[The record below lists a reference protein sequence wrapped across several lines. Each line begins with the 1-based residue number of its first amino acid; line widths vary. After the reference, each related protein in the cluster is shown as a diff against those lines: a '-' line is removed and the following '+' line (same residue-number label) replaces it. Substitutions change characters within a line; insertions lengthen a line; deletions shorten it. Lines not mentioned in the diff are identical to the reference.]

1 MEKRPQA
8 LKSFYIM
15 AHNERNCYRCP
26 YCVLSCREDLIES
39 NLEHSFEYDNNMPP
53 PINTLP
59 VSINNYFGDPFIQ
72 KEDTFKKMKILER
85 AGHKGIV
92 AIITK
97 SYITEEIAQR
107 LSDTQLKLQV
117 LYSVSGTKDNFD
129 GVSYKKKVESL
140 ERLINAGINASL
152 YYRPIIAGI
161 NDSEEMIKQVLE
173 DYKAVGGKAFSYA
186 GLMGKKSV
194 LNLLKMNGYFP
205 KIPNGHEKW
214 LEDKKLMPK
223 DKKQFLLAK
232 AKELG
237 LNAFMKTSCLA
248 SFTAGLSHDYNNHF
262 YKPEQYNC
270 GECTMYS
277 KCKSFKESVTEESA
291 KAILDSHGI
300 KYESVEKTE
309 KGICPSIAKCSRP
322 SAECHNMKSTFVN
335 MGKITRGDE
344 SIIKWVSGAMAKA
357 DIAESSE
364 VTILDHLL

>member
-26 YCVLSCREDLIES
+26 YCVLSCREDLIEA

-53 PINTLP
+53 PISTLP

-72 KEDTFKKMKILER
+72 KEDTFKKLRILEK
-85 AGHKGIV
+85 AGHQGIV

-97 SYITEEIAQR
+97 SYIDKEIVQR
-107 LSDTQLKLQV
+107 LSGTQLKLQV

-129 GVSYKKKVESL
+129 GVSYRKKVESL
-140 ERLINAGINASL
+140 EKLINASL

-161 NDSEEMIKQVLE
+161 NDSEEMIEQVLE
-173 DYKAVGGKAFSYA
+173 DYKAIGGSSFSYA

-194 LNLLKMNGYFP
+194 LNLLMMNGYVP
-205 KIPNGHEKW
+205 EIPTGHEKW
-214 LEDKKLMPK
+214 LEDKKLMPE

-248 SFTAGLSHDYNNHF
+248 SFAAGLSHDYNNHF
-262 YKPEQYNC
+262 YRPGQYNC
-270 GECTMYS
+270 SECGMYG
-277 KCKSFKESVTEESA
+277 KCKSFRESVTEESTE
-291 KAILDSHGI
+291 AILDSHGI
-300 KYESVEKTE
+300 EYESVKKQER
-309 KGICPSIAKCSRP
+309 GICPSIAKCSKP
-322 SAECHNMKSTFVN
+322 SAECYNMKSVFVN

-344 SIIKWVSGAMAKA
+344 SILKWVSGAMVKGN
-357 DIAESSE
+357 IIESPE
-364 VTILDHLL
+364 VTVLDHLL

>member
-15 AHNERNCYRCP
+15 AHNERNCYKCP

-53 PINTLP
+53 LINTLP

-72 KEDTFKKMKILER
+72 KQDTFRKLKILEK
-85 AGHKGIV
+85 AEHQGIV

-97 SYITEEIAQR
+97 SYITNEIIQE
-107 LSDTQLKLQV
+107 LSGTQLNLQV
-117 LYSVSGTKDNFD
+117 LYSISGTKDNFD
-129 GVSYKKKVESL
+129 GVSYRKKVESL
-140 ERLINAGINASL
+140 EKLISAGINASL

-161 NDSEEMIKQVLE
+161 NDSEETIRQVLE
-173 DYKAVGGKAFSYA
+173 DYKAMGGKSFSYA

-194 LNLLKMNGYFP
+194 LNLLNMNGYFP
-205 KIPNGHEKW
+205 EIPNGHEKW
-214 LEDKKLMPK
+214 LEDKKLIAE

-237 LNAFMKTSCLA
+237 LNAFMKTSCLV
-248 SFTAGLSHDYNNHF
+248 SFKAGLNHDYNNHF

-270 GECTMYS
+270 SECEMYG
-277 KCKSFKESVTEESA
+277 KCKSFRESVTEERA

-300 KYESVEKTE
+300 SYESVEKTE
-309 KGICPSIAKCSRP
+309 KGVCPSIETCSRP
-322 SAECHNMKSTFVN
+322 SAECRNMKSVFIK
-335 MGKITRGDE
+335 MKKITRGDE
-344 SIIKWVSGAMAKA
+344 SIIKWVSGAMVKA
-357 DIAESSE
+357 DIAESPE
-364 VTILDHLL
+364 VTVLDHLL

>member
-15 AHNERNCYRCP
+15 AHNERNCYKCP
-26 YCVLSCREDLIES
+26 YCILSCREDLIES
-39 NLEHSFEYDNNMPP
+39 NLEHSFKYDNNMPP

-72 KEDTFKKMKILER
+72 KEDTFKKLRILEK
-85 AGHKGIV
+85 AGHRGIV

-97 SYITEEIAQR
+97 SGITEEIVQR
-107 LSDTQLKLQV
+107 LSDTPLNLQI
-117 LYSVSGTKDNFD
+117 LYSISGTKDNFD
-129 GVSYKKKVESL
+129 GISYRKKVESL
-140 ERLINAGINASL
+140 ERLISTGINANL

-161 NDSEEMIKQVLE
+161 NDSEETISKVLE
-173 DYKAVGGKAFSYA
+173 DYKAIGGKAFSYA

-194 LNLLKMNGYFP
+194 LSLLRMNGYNIE
-205 KIPNGHEKW
+205 IPNGHEKW
-214 LEDKKLMPK
+214 LEDKKLMSK

-248 SFTAGLSHDYNNHF
+248 SFTAGLDHDYNNHF

-270 GECTMYS
+270 DECRMYG

-291 KAILDSHGI
+291 KAILDSHEI
-300 KYESVEKTE
+300 KYESVEKQE
-309 KGICPSIAKCSRP
+309 RGICPSIAKCSKP
-322 SAECHNMKSTFVN
+322 SAECYNLKSVFVN

-344 SIIKWVSGAMAKA
+344 SIIKWVSGAMVKGN
-357 DIAESSE
+357 IIESPE
-364 VTILDHLL
+364 VTLLDHLL